1 MAAKNQADK
10 TGLLYDLLKD
20 ATRRSDLK
28 GVFHVILRGAKE
40 GMGTSEGLVAQ
51 PIPEKGNLTVKVKSQ
66 GKFRKAEK
74 LLSLSREPV
83 KQLTDVSEPLVRK
96 KDAEMFYSGSKA
108 QLVTPVPIN
117 TQDTGLLI
125 LEAPGAGA
133 FSDEN
138 LKFLDELIEQSVP
151 MIKALSSA
159 ESSRRELDCLWDVKR
174 RIVTPTDLDTTELN
188 TLLGKI
194 LQLALAR
201 TKTRNGVVYMVDEK
215 TGDMVT
221 STKAAQ
227 GDMIYDVPEKLKR
240 RQDGRASGIVFS
252 VMDNN
257 RPYITGNTEDDPNY
271 IQLFKGIK
279 SSLSVPISF
288 QGRCIGVIV
297 VESPEPN
304 AFTQEDQEILEE
316 LSKNVTILVRRAQL
330 FEATREADKSGKGV
344 MIRGLSPEW
353 EEVEK
358 RVERAADTNAIVMLR
373 GESGTGKELVAR
385 SIHFNSR
392 RKDGKLVVVNSAAIP
407 DTLLESALFGHVKGA
422 YTGASYER
430 VGEFEKAHQGTIF
443 LDEIGDLGLPLQAKL
458 LRVLETGEIQK
469 LGSNE
474 EAKKVDVRVIGATS
488 RNLEEM
494 MEKREFREDLYFRL
508 HVVPIWLPP
517 LRVYKKSIPGMVKA
531 FVREAAKSYQRPVE
545 GISAEALD
553 LLMRHEYPGNV
564 RELKNVIEQSV
575 IMANSKIITIDD
587 LPKRLTAKLKKQ
599 APAKDTRDFKSMKK
613 QVLEA
618 FEREYLAEV
627 LTEAKGNISKA
638 SDISGINRVNFYKLL
653 RRHELDPAS
662 FR

>member
-1 MAAKNQADK
+1 MAGKKEPDK
-10 TGLLYDLLKD
+10 TNLLYDLLKD

-28 GVFHVILRGAKE
+28 GIFHVILRGARK
-40 GMGTSEGLVAQ
+40 GMGAGDGLVVQ
-51 PIPEKGNLTVKVKSQ
+51 PIPEKGNLMVKVKTQ

-74 LLSLSREPV
+74 LLSLSRGPV
-83 KQLTDVSEPLVRK
+83 KQLAEVSGSVVRR
-96 KDAEMFYSGSKA
+96 KDAEMFYPGSQA
-108 QLVTPVPIN
+108 QLVTPIPIGMR
-117 TQDTGLLI
+117 DSGLLV
-125 LEAPGAGA
+125 LEAPEVGA
-133 FSDEN
+133 FSEEN
-138 LKFLDELIEQSVP
+138 LEFLSKLIEQSTP
-151 MIKALSSA
+151 MIRAMSTA
-159 ESSRRELDCLWDVKR
+159 ESSKRELDCLWDVKR
-174 RIVTPTDLDTTELN
+174 RIVTPTDLDITELN

-194 LQLALAR
+194 LHLALAR
-201 TKTRNGVVYMVDEK
+201 TKTQNGIICMVDEK

-221 STKAAQ
+221 STKAAL
-227 GDMIYDVPEKLKR
+227 GDLIHEVPEKLKR
-240 RQDGRASGIVFS
+240 RKTGRASGIVFW
-252 VMDNN
+252 VLDNN
-257 RPYITGNTEDDPNY
+257 QPYITTNIDEDPNY
-271 IQLFKGIK
+271 IPLFKGIK
-279 SSLSVPISF
+279 SSLAVPISF
-288 QGRCIGVIV
+288 QDRCIGVIV

-304 AFTQEDQEILEE
+304 AFTQEDQDVLKE
-316 LSKNVTILVRRAQL
+316 LSKNVIILVRRAQL
-330 FEATREADKSGKGV
+330 YEATREADKSGKGV

-358 RVERAADTNAIVMLR
+358 RVERAADTNAIVILR

-407 DTLLESALFGHVKGA
+407 DTLLESSLFGHVKGA
-422 YTGASYER
+422 YTGATYDR
-430 VGEFEKAHQGTIF
+430 LGEFEKAHKGTIF

-458 LRVLETGEIQK
+458 LRVLEAGEIQK

-474 EAKKVDVRVIGATS
+474 DAKKVDVRVIAATS

-531 FVREAAKSYQRPVE
+531 FVRDAAKSYERPVE

-553 LLMRHEYPGNV
+553 LLIRHEYPGNV

-575 IMANSKIITIDD
+575 IMATGKTITIDD
-587 LPKRLTAKLKKQ
+587 LSNRLTAKLKKPAL
-599 APAKDTRDFKSMKK
+599 APDARDFKSMKK
-613 QVLEA
+613 QVLEK
-618 FEREYLAEV
+618 FELEYLAEV

-653 RRHELDPAS
+653 RRHELDPAG

>member
-1 MAAKNQADK
+1 MAAKNEPEK
-10 TGLLYDLLKD
+10 ISLLYDLLKD

-40 GMGTSEGLVAQ
+40 GMGVAEGVVAQ
-51 PIPEKGNLTVKVKSQ
+51 PNHDKGILTVKVKTP
-66 GKFRKAEK
+66 GKFKKAEN
-74 LLSLSREPV
+74 LFSLSRQPV
-83 KQLTDVSEPLVRK
+83 KQLAELAEPVVRK
-96 KDAEMFYSGSKA
+96 KEAEMFYPGSRA
-108 QLVTPVPIN
+108 QLGTPIPI
-117 TQDTGLLI
+117 DIRDSGVLI
-125 LEAPGAGA
+125 LEAPDAGA
-133 FSDEN
+133 FSEEN
-138 LKFLDELIEQSVP
+138 LGFLSDLIDQSTP
-151 MIKALSSA
+151 MIKAMSTA
-159 ESSRRELDCLWDVKR
+159 ESSRRELDCLWTVKR

-188 TLLGKI
+188 TLLEKI

-201 TKTRNGVVYMVDEK
+201 TKTQNGIIYMVDEK

-221 STKAAQ
+221 STKAAL
-227 GDMIYDVPEKLKR
+227 GDLIHDVPEKLKR
-240 RQDGRASGIVFS
+240 RKGGRASGIVFW
-252 VMDNN
+252 VLDNN
-257 RPYITGNTEDDPNY
+257 QPYISGNIDQDPNY
-271 IQLFKGIK
+271 IPLFKGIK
-279 SSLSVPISF
+279 SNLSVPISF
-288 QGRCIGVIV
+288 QDRCIGVIV

-316 LSKNVTILVRRAQL
+316 LSKNVTVLVRRAQL
-330 FEATREADKSGKGV
+330 YEATRGADSSGKGV

-358 RVERAADTNAIVMLR
+358 RVERAADTSAIVMLR

-407 DTLLESALFGHVKGA
+407 DTLLESTLFGHVKGA
-422 YTGASYER
+422 YTGATYDR

-469 LGSNE
+469 LGSNQ
-474 EAKKVDVRVIGATS
+474 EARKVNVRVIAATS

-494 MEKREFREDLYFRL
+494 MENREFREDLYFRL

-531 FVREAAKSYQRPVE
+531 FVREAARSYQRLVE
-545 GISAEALD
+545 GMSAEALD
-553 LLMRHEYPGNV
+553 LLMRHEYRGNV
-564 RELKNVIEQSV
+564 RELKNIIEQSV
-575 IMANSKIITIDD
+575 IMAAGKTITVDD
-587 LPKRLTAKLKKQ
+587 LPKRLTSRLKKQ
-599 APAKDTRDFKSMKK
+599 APAQDARDFKSMKK
-613 QVLEA
+613 QVLEN
-618 FEREYLAEV
+618 FEREYLQEV

-653 RRHELDPAS
+653 RRHELDPGG